1 MHKQQNFVHA
11 VGNPIGSYIMGSA
24 FFLFIFFSFGNPYLP
39 PQIITVIKSV
49 SLLWLL
55 LMIIST
61 QFPRKNRFNTNT
73 TILSVFSFLCSS
85 GFALSL
91 STSLN
96 THISSLLTDNSWRA
110 FICGRESRVCLETPQ
125 FTIIFI
131 TLFLTLLLISA
142 YARLRKSAYKQSRTW
157 QTLIVINLLLI
168 LLTNLYFL
176 PYYFSNVSG
185 FKVIYSK

>member
-1 MHKQQNFVHA
+1 MHKKQSFVRFFGH
-11 VGNPIGSYIMGSA
+11 PIGSYIGGSA
-24 FFLFIFFSFGNPYLP
+24 FFLFIFFSFGNPNLSP
-39 PQIITVIKSV
+39 PIITVIKSV

-55 LMIIST
+55 FMIIST
-61 QFPRKNRFNTNT
+61 QFPRKNKFNINT

-96 THISSLLTDNSWRA
+96 THISSLLADNSWRV
-110 FICGRESRVCLETPQ
+110 FICGREERRVCLETPQ
-125 FTIIFI
+125 FAIISVA
-131 TLFLTLLLISA
+131 LFLTLLLISA
-142 YARLRKSAYKQSRTW
+142 YASLRKLAYKQSPTW
-157 QTLIVINLLLI
+157 RTLIVINLLLI

-185 FKVIYSK
+185 F